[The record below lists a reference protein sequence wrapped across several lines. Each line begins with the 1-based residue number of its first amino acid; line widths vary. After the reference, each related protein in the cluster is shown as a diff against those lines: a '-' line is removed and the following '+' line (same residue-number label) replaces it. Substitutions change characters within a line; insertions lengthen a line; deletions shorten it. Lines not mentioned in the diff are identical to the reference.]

1 MLNLDKGLVVPQPP
15 KEEFRFGPL
24 SVEDLIALAGVASM
38 SGALYLQVGLLQ
50 KEQERMNVRM
60 TALEQVVPSEYV
72 RRQDYRE
79 DVREIKELLRRI
91 EVKVDGKADRVV
103 P

>member
-1 MLNLDKGLVVPQPP
+1 M
-15 KEEFRFGPL
+15 
-24 SVEDLIALAGVASM
+24 
-38 SGALYLQVGLLQ
+38 Q
-50 KEQERMNVRM
+50 KEQDRQGLRLS
-60 TALEQVVPSEYV
+60 ALEQVVPSEYV

-91 EVKVDGKADRVV
+91 EVKVDTKQDRK

>member
-1 MLNLDKGLVVPQPP
+1 LNDEADKP
-15 KEEFRFGPL
+15 EIRFGVL
-24 SVEDLIALAGVASM
+24 SLGDLIALGGVIFM
-38 SGALYLQVGLLQ
+38 GGALWFQVGLMQ
-50 KEQERMNVRM
+50 HEQERLGQRVS
-60 TALEQVVPSEYV
+60 ALEQVVPSEYV

-91 EVKVDGKADRVV
+91 EVKVDSKQDRK

>member
-1 MLNLDKGLVVPQPP
+1 MTEQV
-15 KEEFRFGPL
+15 EFKIGPL
-24 SVEDLIALAGVASM
+24 STGDLIALAGVVFM
-38 SGALYLQVGLLQ
+38 SGALWFQVGLMQ
-50 KEQERMNVRM
+50 KEQERLGQRIG
-60 TALEQVVPSEYV
+60 ALEQVVPSEYV

-91 EVKVDGKADRVV
+91 EVKVDGKADK

>member
-1 MLNLDKGLVVPQPP
+1 MELHSQPDP
-15 KEEFRFGPL
+15 TPPPAEIKFGPL
-24 SVEDLIALAGVASM
+24 SLGDLIALGGVLFM
-38 SGALYLQVGLLQ
+38 GGALWFQVGLMQ
-50 KEQERMNVRM
+50 TEQTRISERVQ
-60 TALEQVVPSEYV
+60 ALEQVVPNEYV

-91 EVKVDGKADRVV
+91 EVKVDGKADK

>member
-1 MLNLDKGLVVPQPP
+1 M
-15 KEEFRFGPL
+15 EERIEFKLGVL
-24 SVEDLIALAGVASM
+24 SLGDLIALAGVIFM
-38 SGALYLQVGLLQ
+38 GGALWFQVGLIRQ
-50 KEQERMNVRM
+50 QQEQLGERIS
-60 TALEQVVPSEYV
+60 ALEQVVPSEYV

-91 EVKVDGKADRVV
+91 EVKVDTKADK